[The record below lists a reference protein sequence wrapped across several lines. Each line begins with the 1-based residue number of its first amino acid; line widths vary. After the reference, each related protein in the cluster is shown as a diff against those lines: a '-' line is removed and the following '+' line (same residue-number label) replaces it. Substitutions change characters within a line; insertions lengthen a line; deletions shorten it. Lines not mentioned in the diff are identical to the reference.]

1 MIWLFIL
8 EEILLFVVMISFINK
23 HDKENVINV
32 SLREFMT
39 IGILFTVMQ
48 VVLFSF
54 YGYGRELICHSLGLY
69 YLMFAAFID
78 HKIKRVYRIGSI
90 FFIVLSI
97 ILFFFAKDIDLFAKT
112 ERFISVLIFSILV
125 IIQGTLGWMGWG
137 DVLTYIGTFFFL
149 GSWRYKCMSLELLAV
164 YMLLANVIFLIIN
177 IKNFDWKVKRMK
189 SEAAFLPGMACAA
202 FFLELIR
209 GLN

>member
-1 MIWLFIL
+1 MIYFLIL
-8 EEILLFVVMISFINK
+8 EMILFV
-23 HDKENVINV
+23 
-32 SLREFMT
+32 
-39 IGILFTVMQ
+39 IGIYLIKKYDEKAGIKINRKEYVIMGLIFAVSEI
-48 VVLFSF
+48 VLFSF

>member
-8 EEILLFVVMISFINK
+8 EEILLFVVIISFINK
-23 HDKENVINV
+23 HDKENALKV

-39 IGILFTVMQ
+39 IGLLFTVMQ

-189 SEAAFLPGMACAA
+189 SEAAFLPGMAYAA

>member
-1 MIWLFIL
+1 MIWVFIL

-32 SLREFMT
+32 SLREFIT
-39 IGILFTVMQ
+39 IGLLFTVMQ

-189 SEAAFLPGMACAA
+189 SEAAFLPGMACAV

>member
-1 MIWLFIL
+1 MPRT
-8 EEILLFVVMISFINK
+8 S
-23 HDKENVINV
+23 
-32 SLREFMT
+32 
-39 IGILFTVMQ
+39 
-48 VVLFSF
+48 
-54 YGYGRELICHSLGLY
+54 
-69 YLMFAAFID
+69 
-78 HKIKRVYRIGSI
+78 
-90 FFIVLSI
+90 
-97 ILFFFAKDIDLFAKT
+97 FFFQALCYYHHSRKC
-112 ERFISVLIFSILV
+112 
-125 IIQGTLGWMGWG
+125 G
-137 DVLTYIGTFFFL
+137 YGTFFFL

>member
-1 MIWLFIL
+1 MIWLIIL
-8 EEILLFVVMISFINK
+8 GEILAFIIGSYHISK
-23 HDKENVINV
+23 YDKEVGLKISIKEYVIMG
-32 SLREFMT
+32 LIFAAMEM
-39 IGILFTVMQ
+39 
-48 VVLFSF
+48 VLFSF

-189 SEAAFLPGMACAA
+189 SEAAFLPGMAYAA

>member
-1 MIWLFIL
+1 MIWLIIL
-8 EEILLFVVMISFINK
+8 GEILAFIIGSYHISK
-23 HDKENVINV
+23 YDKEVGLKISIKEYVIMG
-32 SLREFMT
+32 LIFAAMEM
-39 IGILFTVMQ
+39 
-48 VVLFSF
+48 VLFSF

>member
-8 EEILLFVVMISFINK
+8 EEILLFVVIISFINK
-23 HDKENVINV
+23 HDKENALKV

-39 IGILFTVMQ
+39 IGLLFTVMQ

-189 SEAAFLPGMACAA
+189 SEAAFLPGMACAV